1 MRSGA
6 RAYRPRSTDS
16 VNSSAP
22 DSVRAGS
29 PAPRPPASLLR
40 SRFRLRTSDG
50 LDHRISETTKCPD
63 LRIRGPC
70 SAPRKRCYIKDFG
83 GDEGDRTLDLRIAN
97 ATLSQLS
104 YVPTPAILPSAMG
117 GVQGRRAADKLR
129 SLRPRGDRRRR

>member
-50 LDHRISETTKCPD
+50 LDHRISETTKCSD

-83 GDEGDRTLDLRIAN
+83 GDEV
-97 ATLSQLS
+97 LS
-104 YVPTPAILPSAMG
+104 
-117 GVQGRRAADKLR
+117 
-129 SLRPRGDRRRR
+129 RPRGVWLCEKTPSGIRQSAHQGPSKLSAGI